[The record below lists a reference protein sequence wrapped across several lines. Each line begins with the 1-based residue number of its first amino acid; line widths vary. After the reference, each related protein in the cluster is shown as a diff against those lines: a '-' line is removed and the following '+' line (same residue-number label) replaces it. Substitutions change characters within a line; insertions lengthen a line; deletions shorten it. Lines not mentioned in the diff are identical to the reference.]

1 MEIINLKYQNFSY
14 ICKFPPTDNTNSFP
28 IFGFTKTFNFVKQ
41 NWIWIGLIS
50 LVSFVVY
57 QVIMMRMKWG
67 NWEPAEPA
75 YFYPVLGLGD
85 IVFFGIMV
93 LLVLICAGFT
103 WGKAGPSG
111 RTRITRPKSDSVDGF
126 GAARGYDY
134 SHGAGGRL
142 GKGPLPVSLRT
153 ERKRTDTFRDG
164 EIDWLDEADRKK
176 KKKR

>member
-1 MEIINLKYQNFSY
+1 MEIINLKHQNFSH
-14 ICKFPPTDNTNSFP
+14 ICKFPLTDNTNSFP

-41 NWIWIGLIS
+41 NWYWIGLIS
-50 LVSFVVY
+50 FLSFIGF
-57 QVIMMRMKWG
+57 QVILMRIKWG
-67 NWEPAEPA
+67 NLDPIAAPAGSE
-75 YFYPVLGLGD
+75 YPLGD
-85 IVFFGIMV
+85 FVGFMIIGLVAV
-93 LLVLICAGFT
+93 LCAGLT

-111 RTRITRPKSDSVDGF
+111 RTRITRPRSDSVDGF

-134 SHGAGGRL
+134 SHGGGGSM

-164 EIDWLDEADRKK
+164 EKDWLDEADRKK